1 MPQNVTQ
8 KLISTHKVEG
18 EMQPGSEIG
27 LKIDQTLCQDATG
40 TMVMLECEA
49 MGLNHSKA
57 EVSVQYIDHNLL
69 QTDFKNADDHLFLVK
84 NLVYIIAALGMALVT
99 LYTWNV
105 SENQEKPYSVR
116 IVIPA
121 PLVLWVCWQLVQ
133 GA

>member
-57 EVSVQYIDHNLL
+57 
-69 QTDFKNADDHLFLVK
+69 
-84 NLVYIIAALGMALVT
+84 
-99 LYTWNV
+99 
-105 SENQEKPYSVR
+105 
-116 IVIPA
+116 
-121 PLVLWVCWQLVQ
+121 
-133 GA
+133 

>member
-57 EVSVQYIDHNLL
+57 EVSVQYIDHNLY
-69 QTDFKNADDHLFLVK
+69 FCSVLVK

-133 GA
+133 GAWK

>member
-69 QTDFKNADDHLFLVK
+69 QTDFKNADDHLFLLSACKKFGLYYSGHGTFRKTRK
-84 NLVYIIAALGMALVT
+84 NLTRFG
-99 LYTWNV
+99 
-105 SENQEKPYSVR
+105 
-116 IVIPA
+116 
-121 PLVLWVCWQLVQ
+121 
-133 GA
+133 